1 MPRWLVLGPAFAIG
15 GSLTFYFG
23 ASIARFAAA
32 TMNGTWRRS
41 GSSLPLAFFW
51 VAMPAYLTWGV
62 GLLVA
67 AAAYSRISRPK
78 CRACG
83 R

>member
-1 MPRWLVLGPAFAIG
+1 MAP
-15 GSLTFYFG
+15 
-23 ASIARFAAA
+23 
-32 TMNGTWRRS
+32 S
-41 GSSLPLAFFW
+41 GEPGVRLPLAFFW

-62 GLLVA
+62 GLVVA
-67 AAAYSRISRPK
+67 AVAYSRMSRPK